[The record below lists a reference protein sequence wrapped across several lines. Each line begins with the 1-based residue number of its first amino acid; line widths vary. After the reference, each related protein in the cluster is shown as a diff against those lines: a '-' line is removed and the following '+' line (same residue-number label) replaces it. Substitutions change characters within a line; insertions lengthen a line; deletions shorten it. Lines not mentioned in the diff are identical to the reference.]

1 MQSTNNS
8 VKTEPT
14 FTLIVPIAADKP
26 EYSCKM
32 PYTFSL
38 DKSGTMLCVKAIQG
52 LNLDAF
58 DNIYFTILRKHA
70 EAFDVDKFLHL
81 QFKRFGMVKAKIV
94 ILDCPTT
101 TQAETVIETISRENI
116 NGAIFIKDADG
127 FFTAEVQPENGVSV
141 FPLEQLELV
150 DPRNKSYVAIDDMQH
165 ITNIIEKRI
174 VSNLFNAGGY
184 CFENVEDFVSVYK
197 KHKDLGNVYISHLI
211 YSLLL
216 EGSIFRP
223 FYVEDYQDW
232 GTFDSLRISQNSS
245 FI

>member
-1 MQSTNNS
+1 MQSTSNS
-8 VKTEPT
+8 VKSETI
-14 FTLIVPIAADKP
+14 FSLIVPIAADKP

-38 DKSGTMLCVKAIQG
+38 DKNGVMLCVKAIQG
-52 LNLDAF
+52 LNLDVF

-70 EAFDVDKFLHL
+70 EAFDVDKILHL
-81 QFKRFGMVKAKIV
+81 QFKRFGMGQAKIV
-94 ILDCPTT
+94 VLECPTG
-101 TQAETVIETISRENI
+101 TQAETVTETILRENI
-116 NGAIFIKDADG
+116 EGAIFIKDADG
-127 FFTAEVQPENGVSV
+127 FFTAELRPENGVSV

-150 DPRNKSYVAIDDMQH
+150 DPRNKSYVAVDDMQH

-174 VSNLFNAGGY
+174 ISNLFNAGGY
-184 CFENVEDFVSVYK
+184 CFENVEDFVNVYN
-197 KHKDLGNVYISHLI
+197 KHKNLGNIYISHLI

-232 GTFDSLRISQNSS
+232 GTFDSLRISQNNS
-245 FI
+245 FV